1 MPTYT
6 ETHFE
11 EHIEAHLN
19 QSDYRSLQP
28 TDYDRA
34 RCLVP
39 NETLQFIQ
47 NTQPEVY
54 QKLERQYGEDTPQ
67 KLLDRLSREIE
78 RRGVLDVLR
87 KGIRDRGCHFNLT
100 YFQPASGMNPD
111 HQHLYV
117 QNRFSLIRQLHYS
130 QRNENSVDMTL
141 FLNGLPLVTMELK
154 NSLTGQIVA
163 DAEKQYRTD
172 RDSREPL
179 FRFKRC
185 LVHFAVGN
193 EKASMTTQLRD
204 GETRFFPFNRGIENP
219 VNPNGHKTAYLWKDI
234 LQRDNF
240 MELINNFIHEQETTE
255 KVYDHKIRNVKD
267 VKHRVLIFPRYH
279 QLDVIRELK
288 AAIIAEGVGHSYLIQ
303 HTTGSG
309 KSNSIAWL
317 AHLLTHLY
325 RSETDTDRIF
335 DSVIVVT
342 DRRVLDSQLR
352 ETIKQVA
359 QVDGVVHAADK
370 NSAQLRGF
378 LESGKDIIISTIQ
391 KFSVIA
397 EEIGALKSKTFA
409 VIIDEAHSSQSGE
422 SAKDLRVSLSK
433 GIEEDIEDDAPDEV
447 ESDIDA
453 KILEQMEQRRM
464 QAHISYFGF
473 SGTPKNKTLELF
485 GRKDAEGQFVPFH
498 VYSMRQSISEGF
510 TLDVLQNYTTFKR
523 YFELVKSVP
532 EDKQYEKT
540 RTLRTLTNYVD
551 LQPHSIETKTRI
563 MLEHFTARTE
573 KAIGGKG
580 RAMLVT
586 SSRLHCVKY
595 KQEFDKQMREM
606 GLPYGCLVAF
616 SGTVH
621 DTDSG
626 RDYTEDGMNG
636 LPPRTS
642 IADSFKSPEYRIL
655 IVANK
660 FQTGFDE
667 PMLQTMYVDKRLDG
681 LQCVQTLSRLNRVA
695 SGKTDTLVLDFV
707 NEPEQVQEAFQQYY
721 QTTTLAE
728 ETDPNRLYD
737 LQSQLEGFDL
747 YDAETIDRFCLI
759 FYEAKRPGESLQV
772 ILDSV
777 VEKWLELDTNNR
789 EAFRSTLQ
797 SYIRLYGYISQ
808 LITFTDVALE
818 KLYIFSR
825 SLNKKLPKRD
835 YSDLPDVSE
844 SVDLDSFRVQKAHD
858 SLQLSL
864 EKEDSELPGIGSDV
878 GTLRQPEQDFLSNI
892 IQALND
898 AYQTDFTTED
908 KLDLD
913 NIYQKLRR
921 HAGLRQVIEGNNS
934 ETNKRYKFDDVLDE
948 ILLGFV
954 NDKIELFN
962 KLSKSSQ
969 PEVNARLKQDLYRVY
984 LEQLSSNKHT
994 FAPGPVGAVS

>member
-6 ETHFE
+6 EQRFE
-11 EHIEAHLN
+11 DHIEQHLN
-19 QSDYRSLQP
+19 RSGYRSLQSSR
-28 TDYDRA
+28 YDKS
-34 RCLVP
+34 RCLIP

-47 NTQPEVY
+47 MTQLETY
-54 QKLERQYGEDTPQ
+54 QKLERQYREDTPQ
-67 KLLDRLSREIE
+67 KLMLRISNQVKS
-78 RRGVLDVLR
+78 RGVLDVLR
-87 KGIRDRGCHFNLT
+87 KGVKDRGCDFKLT
-100 YFQPASGMNPD
+100 YFQPASGMNPT
-111 HQHLYV
+111 HQRLYA

-130 QRNENSVDMTL
+130 QRNEKSIDMVL
-141 FLNGLPLVTMELK
+141 FLNGLPLVTVELK

-163 DAEKQYRTD
+163 DAEKQYRTA

-179 FRFKRC
+179 FKFKRC

-193 EKASMTTQLRD
+193 EKVSMTTHLQGD
-204 GETRFFPFNRGIENP
+204 KTRFFPFNKGIENP
-219 VNPNGHKTAYLWKDI
+219 VNPNGHKTTYLWEDI
-234 LQRDNF
+234 LQPNNL
-240 MELINNFIHEQETTE
+240 MALINNFIHEQETTE
-255 KVYDHKIRNVKD
+255 KVYDDKIRAVKD
-267 VKHRVLIFPRYH
+267 VKSRVLVFPRYH
-279 QLDVIRELK
+279 QLDVIRQLQE
-288 AAIIAEGVGHSYLIQ
+288 AIMAEGVGHNYLIQ

-325 RSETDTDRIF
+325 SSSDTTNRIF
-335 DSVIVVT
+335 DSIIVVT
-342 DRRVLDSQLR
+342 DRVILDKQLQD
-352 ETIKQVA
+352 TIKQSEQVA
-359 QVDGVVHAADK
+359 GVVHPVVK
-370 NSAQLRGF
+370 NSAQLRGY
-378 LESGKDIIISTIQ
+378 LESGKSIIISTIQ

-397 EEIGALKSKTFA
+397 EEIGKLKSKTFA

-433 GIEEDIEDDAPDEV
+433 GIEENIEDDDPDEV

-453 KILEQMEQRRM
+453 QIIEQMAQRRM
-464 QAHISYFGF
+464 QEHISYFGF

-485 GRKDAEGQFVPFH
+485 GRKNAEGNFVPFH

-540 RTLRTLTNYVD
+540 QTLRALTNYVD

-563 MLEHFTARTE
+563 ILEHFTARTE

-595 KQEFDKQMREM
+595 KQEFDKQMQEM

-621 DTDSG
+621 DTDNG
-626 RDYTEDGMNG
+626 QDYTEDGMNG

-695 SGKTDTLVLDFV
+695 AGKTDTLVLDFV
-707 NEPEQVQEAFQQYY
+707 NEPEQIQEAFQQYY

-737 LQSQLEGFDL
+737 LQSQLDGFGL
-747 YDAETIDRFCLI
+747 YDEKIIDQFCRT
-759 FYEAKRPGESLQV
+759 FYESDRPDESLQG

-777 VEKWLELDTNNR
+777 IEKWLELEEMN
-789 EAFRSTLQ
+789 EPEVFRSTLQ

-818 KLYIFSR
+818 KLYIFGR
-825 SLNKKLPKRD
+825 SLNKKLPKREHP
-835 YSDLPDVSE
+835 DLNDVLA
-844 SVDLDSFRVQKAHD
+844 SVDLDSFRVQRTYD
-858 SLQLSL
+858 SLQLPL
-864 EKEDSELPGIGSDV
+864 EAQDSEIPGIGSDV
-878 GTLRQPEQDFLSNI
+878 ATVRDPEQDFLSSI

-898 AYQTDFTTED
+898 AYQTDFTVED
-908 KLDLD
+908 KVD
-913 NIYQKLRR
+913 IATIHQKVIENEE
-921 HAGLRQVIEGNNS
+921 LRQVIEGDNS
-934 ETNKRYKFDDVLDE
+934 ESNKRYKFDEVIDD
-948 ILLGFV
+948 ILLDFV
-954 NDKIELFN
+954 NSKLALYT
-962 KLSKSSQ
+962 KLSK
-969 PEVNARLKQDLYRVY
+969 PEINDYLKQHLYRAY
-984 LEQLSSNKHT
+984 LEQPSSH
-994 FAPGPVGAVS
+994 P